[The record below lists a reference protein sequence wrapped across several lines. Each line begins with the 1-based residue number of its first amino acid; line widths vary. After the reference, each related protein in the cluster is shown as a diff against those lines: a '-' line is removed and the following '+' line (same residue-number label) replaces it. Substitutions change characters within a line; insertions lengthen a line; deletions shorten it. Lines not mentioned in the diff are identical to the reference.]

1 MSKIRKPNGLNSK
14 NCRLDCYAYACNLNK
29 PQDYVGQIAG
39 YEDKEFFSKEELVER
54 LIADLMEEDIYVR
67 QSSFEEITSDWEWK
81 VCMFIVNTTSKDD
94 FDYHFMRE
102 DQPRRW
108 SHKFRRQKP
117 KTTDLCGVT
126 ITDPRLA
133 QINEK
138 YNYSFVGFFI
148 LCPL

>member
-1 MSKIRKPNGLNSK
+1 
-14 NCRLDCYAYACNLNK
+14 
-29 PQDYVGQIAG
+29 
-39 YEDKEFFSKEELVER
+39 
-54 LIADLMEEDIYVR
+54 
-67 QSSFEEITSDWEWK
+67 
-81 VCMFIVNTTSKDD
+81 MFIVNTTSKDD

-108 SHKFRRQKP
+108 SHKFRGQKP
-117 KTTDLCGVT
+117 KTTDLCWVT

-133 QINEK
+133 QINAK